1 MVLIILNMKNHHF
14 FKAILT
20 SMMLFATL
28 VVSAQEQKGFKKID
42 VKEDFTEN
50 GFQWFRDAE
59 ILAAGN
65 KEKHNAMTIGWGG
78 IGTLWGRTAL
88 TVYVAEKRY
97 TKQFMDKAQFDESM
111 NLVLDETRVFGELY
125 SDGYVPK
132 IYIVNPDG
140 SYKLYVSL
148 DNKIDAIK
156 SEIAALLDGKNV
168 EP

>member
-1 MVLIILNMKNHHF
+1 VFSSSNSKS
-14 FKAILT
+14 AIR
-20 SMMLFATL
+20 
-28 VVSAQEQKGFKKID
+28 K
-42 VKEDFTEN
+42 
-50 GFQWFRDAE
+50 
-59 ILAAGN
+59 
-65 KEKHNAMTIGWGG
+65 
-78 IGTLWGRTAL
+78 
-88 TVYVAEKRY
+88 
-97 TKQFMDKAQFDESM
+97 FMDKAQFDKRM
-111 NLVLDETRVFGELY
+111 NVVFDETRVFGELY